1 MKPEKC
7 KGHIY
12 RTTTQFTGTLE
23 LDIVKTDIGSQM
35 SICYIP
41 YAADEK
47 PCYMPTAKLH
57 HSSVFV
63 CLFFLRCIK
72 TSTSIQAVP

>member
-1 MKPEKC
+1 MKPEKW

-12 RTTTQFTGTLE
+12 RTTTQFTGTF
-23 LDIVKTDIGSQM
+23 VKVKCP
-35 SICYIP
+35 CYIP

-63 CLFFLRCIK
+63 VVVFLRCIK
-72 TSTSIQAVP
+72 MSTGIQAVP